1 MPSNGG
7 SPCPFIGDNYCGWP
21 CASRTGPFPSAAQL
35 FGGKKRGSHGGSH
48 GPCPQ
53 DRHNIRTKRGT
64 RGRTALHSSSSIKMS
79 VLSTIKYGV
88 TQAVA
93 EMWLEGTFG
102 DSASGT
108 VWHVEVRTAPHR
120 VSTLTKPGG
129 GGRTQLQLEDH
140 SASSNYARKFHWEA
154 RDMEAG

>member
-1 MPSNGG
+1 
-7 SPCPFIGDNYCGWP
+7 
-21 CASRTGPFPSAAQL
+21 
-35 FGGKKRGSHGGSH
+35 
-48 GPCPQ
+48 
-53 DRHNIRTKRGT
+53 
-64 RGRTALHSSSSIKMS
+64 MS

-93 EMWLEGTFG
+93 EMWLEDTFG
-102 DSASGT
+102 DSAGGT

-120 VSTLTKPGG
+120 VSVTDTLTKPGG

-140 SASSNYARKFHWEA
+140 SASSNYARKFREEA